1 MQALWC
7 DESGMILSAEMVT
20 VGTVGVLGAIVGLNA
35 ASTAIDAEMKEMAG
49 AIRSLDQSYGYVGH
63 RGCGAWTA
71 GSYYRQQ
78 DVGLSLAELSA
89 DGSKDTETIRQQVD
103 AQRKGHLP
111 PAPQP
116 QPHVEPTPTALPN
129 QIPTLNTPI
138 PTTEASKTEASKP
151 SEEPK

>member
-1 MQALWC
+1 
-7 DESGMILSAEMVT
+7 MILSAEMVT

-35 ASTAIDAEMKEMAG
+35 ASTAVDAEMKEMAG

-78 DVGLSLAELSA
+78 DVALSLAELSA
-89 DGSKDTETIRQQVD
+89 DGSMDTETIRQQVD

-116 QPHVEPTPTALPN
+116 QPHVEPTPTPLPN
-129 QIPTLNTPI
+129 QIPTLDTQVPTTAA
-138 PTTEASKTEASKP
+138 PTTESPKP
-151 SEEPK
+151 GEELK